1 MKRFSSPIS
10 HLSSLPRE
18 RRFTLIELLVVIAII
33 AILASMLLPALN
45 AARDKAQASNCL
57 GNLKQLGN
65 AGLMYANDHDDWY
78 TIYSYWGLT
87 PAWKWE
93 LLPYLKSGTP
103 DYTLAANRS
112 GEAYRKNMEGGAFRC
127 PKFNENALFTNDMTT
142 PTTSSNRAY
151 YGGLGLNLG
160 CIADEGWGYKDTSD
174 LSYAR
179 PRRKI
184 IQATDPGTTIAF
196 GDSPDW
202 YIDGVYDFVVVYSPN
217 KKTNPPTVGNRHS
230 GGVNMVMID
239 GHTQYFKQQ
248 ELLQGAN
255 GKKNYYFLRK
265 K

>member
-1 MKRFSSPIS
+1 MSKRP
-10 HLSSLPRE
+10 
-18 RRFTLIELLVVIAII
+18 FTLIELLVVIAII
-33 AILASMLLPALN
+33 AILAAMLLPALN
-45 AARDKAQASNCL
+45 QARDKAQASNCL
-57 GNLKQLGN
+57 GNLKQIGN
-65 AGLMYANDHDDWY
+65 AGLMYAGDHGDWF
-78 TIYSYWGLT
+78 TIYSYAGIT

-93 LLPYLKSGTP
+93 LLPYLKSGAP

-112 GEAYRKNMEGGAFRC
+112 GTAYYKAMEGGAFRC
-127 PKFNENALFTNDMTT
+127 PKFNESALYQSDMTT
-142 PTTSSNRAY
+142 RTSTTNRAY

-160 CIADEGWGYKDTSD
+160 CIADEGWGYKDADS
-174 LSYAR
+174 SYAR

-202 YIDGVYDFVVVYSPN
+202 YIDGVYDFVVVYSPQ

-230 GGVNMVMID
+230 GGVNVVMID
-239 GHTQYFKQQ
+239 GHTQYFKQK
-248 ELLQGAN
+248 ELLQGEG

>member
-1 MKRFSSPIS
+1 MHKR
-10 HLSSLPRE
+10 H
-18 RRFTLIELLVVIAII
+18 FTLIELLVVIAII
-33 AILASMLLPALN
+33 AILAAMLLPALN
-45 AARDKAQASNCL
+45 QARDKAQASNCL

-65 AGLMYANDHDDWY
+65 AGLMYAGDHDDWF
-78 TIYSYWGLT
+78 TIYSYAAVT

-93 LLPYLKSGTP
+93 ILPYLKSGTP
-103 DYTLAANRS
+103 DYTKGNRS
-112 GEAYRKNMEGGAFRC
+112 GEAYYKNMEGGAFRC
-127 PKFNENALFTNDMTT
+127 PKFNENALYQSDMTT
-142 PTTSSNRAY
+142 RTTTTNRAY
-151 YGGLGLNLG
+151 YGGLGLNHG
-160 CIADEGWGYKDTSD
+160 CIADEGWGYKDADS
-174 LSYAR
+174 SYAR

-196 GDSPDW
+196 GDAPDW

-217 KKTNPPTVGNRHS
+217 KKTNPPTVGTRHT

-239 GHTQYFKQQ
+239 GHTQYFKQS